1 MILGAAGVVYLTI
14 RREFFPLIWIVP
26 YVIFLILVGWVTHF
40 HLIPIIPILCIAI
53 AKLVYD
59 IPAIM
64 HIKKSIPTSTIIVSA
79 IAIFGLISSTI
90 LISTDLTDAQYA
102 SVAYIANAITTT
114 GGSADKNHS
123 DEKQVINSTNQIT
136 VISSPLFS
144 WIYIYVFDAN
154 HIFTHD
160 RDTQPIT
167 TQKIMLLVDSTYK
180 HVISGVEG
188 ENATQ
193 VNRLK
198 NIYNN
203 TDIVALFRDDSSKL
217 DRKIYPF
224 TGLDSASIGSV
235 TQEIR
240 AN

>member
-1 MILGAAGVVYLTI
+1 M
-14 RREFFPLIWIVP
+14 
-26 YVIFLILVGWVTHF
+26 
-40 HLIPIIPILCIAI
+40 HLLPILLTQLLQMAV
-53 AKLVYD
+53 L
-59 IPAIM
+59 P
-64 HIKKSIPTSTIIVSA
+64 IKTKVMRIRS
-79 IAIFGLISSTI
+79 
-90 LISTDLTDAQYA
+90 LT
-102 SVAYIANAITTT
+102 
-114 GGSADKNHS
+114 G
-123 DEKQVINSTNQIT
+123 TNQIT
-136 VISSPLFS
+136 VIGSPLFS

-160 RDTQPIT
+160 RDTQPIA

-203 TDIVALFRDDSSKL
+203 TDIVALFRDDSSKI

>member
-1 MILGAAGVVYLTI
+1 
-14 RREFFPLIWIVP
+14 
-26 YVIFLILVGWVTHF
+26 
-40 HLIPIIPILCIAI
+40 
-53 AKLVYD
+53 
-59 IPAIM
+59 M
-64 HIKKSIPTSTIIVSA
+64 HIKKSLPTSTIIVSA

-90 LISTDLTDAQYA
+90 LISVDLTDAQYA
-102 SVAYIANAITTT
+102 SVAYIANALVTTNGNST
-114 GGSADKNHS
+114 DKDHS
-123 DEKQVINSTNQIT
+123 DENQDFDHSDNPIT
-136 VISSPLFS
+136 VITSPLFS

-203 TDIVALFRDDSSKL
+203 TDIVALFKDDSSKF
-217 DRKIYPF
+217 DREIYPYR
-224 TGLDSASIGSV
+224 GLDSASIGSA

-240 AN
+240 TN